1 MKKLKMR
8 NYKKIV
14 YMAALVIL
22 FAACKKDDALTAE
35 VDPAPTFDTRTPL
48 GMKIKDIFDRYGIFI
63 EYEWNRFAY
72 APNVIANPA
81 KEEDVLPYIELLE
94 EIYFNAMDSI
104 GGPGIVSTKETPV
117 RIMLIGNGINYGGA
131 ESFGEST
138 AGQAGNIQPNRLT
151 LGGLTPFGVVLR
163 AKSATSDAEFLS
175 AVYDNA
181 PSSFPNDAGL
191 IGFVYHEY
199 THYLDSKHQIPNGFQ
214 TPSRTEYLRGSDQY
228 KNIPLATAIS
238 KGFFIPYGMQNEHED
253 FATFVQTMIW
263 KTDAQMSA
271 TYLTNSA
278 AVTKHKLVTK
288 YFEDLGIPITRLR
301 DYLNKAS
308 VKARLIQLKRKYE

>member
-1 MKKLKMR
+1 MKYY
-8 NYKKIV
+8 NKIV
-14 YMAALVIL
+14 YVLVLVIL
-22 FAACKKDDALTAE
+22 FASCKKEDELTAE

-48 GMKIKDIFDRYGIFI
+48 GLKLKEMFDKYGIIF

-94 EIYFNAMDSI
+94 EIYFKAMDTV
-104 GGPGIVSTKETPV
+104 GGAGIVTTKETPV
-117 RIMLIGNGINYGGA
+117 RMMLIGNGINYGGA

-151 LGGLTPFGVVLR
+151 LGGLTPFGEVLR
-163 AKSATSDAEFLS
+163 AKSATSDANFLK
-175 AVYDNA
+175 AIYDAA
-181 PSSFPNDAGL
+181 PSSFPPDAGL

-199 THYLDSKHQIPNGFQ
+199 AHYLDSKHQIPEGFQ

-238 KGFFIPYGMQNEHED
+238 KGFFSPYGMQNEHED
-253 FATFVQTMIW
+253 FATYVQTMIW
-263 KTDAQMSA
+263 KTDAQMST

-278 AVTKHKLVTK
+278 AITKHKLVTK
-288 YFEDLGIPITRLR
+288 YFEDLGIPIIKLR
-301 DYLNKAS
+301 DYLNKAT
-308 VKARLIQLKRKYE
+308 VKERLIQLKRKYE

>member
-1 MKKLKMR
+1 MKYY
-8 NYKKIV
+8 NKIV
-14 YMAALVIL
+14 YMLVLVIL
-22 FAACKKDDALTAE
+22 FASCKKEDELTAE

-48 GMKIKDIFDRYGIFI
+48 GLKQKEMFDKYGIIF

-94 EIYFNAMDSI
+94 EIYFKAMDTV
-104 GGPGIVSTKETPV
+104 GGAGIVTTKETPV
-117 RIMLIGNGINYGGA
+117 RIMLIGNGINYGGS

-151 LGGLTPFGVVLR
+151 LGGLTPFGQVLR
-163 AKSATSDAEFLS
+163 AKSATSDAAFLR
-175 AVYDNA
+175 AVYDTA
-181 PSSFPNDAGL
+181 PTSFPNDAGL
-191 IGFVYHEY
+191 VGFVYHEY
-199 THYLDSKHQIPNGFQ
+199 AHYLDSKHQIPSGFQ
-214 TPSRTEYLRGSDQY
+214 APSRTEYLRGSDQY

-253 FATFVQTMIW
+253 FATYVQTMIW

-278 AVTKHKLVTK
+278 AITKHKLVTK
-288 YFEDLGIPITRLR
+288 YFEDLGIPIIKLR
-301 DYLNKAS
+301 DYLNKAT
-308 VKARLIQLKRKYE
+308 VKQRLIQLKRKYE

>member
-1 MKKLKMR
+1 MKHY
-8 NYKKIV
+8 NKIV
-14 YMAALVIL
+14 YLLFLVVL
-22 FAACKKDDALTAE
+22 FASCKKEDALTAE

-48 GMKIKDIFDRYGIFI
+48 GLKLKEMFDKYGIVF

-81 KEEDVLPYIELLE
+81 KEEDVLPYIELLQ
-94 EIYFNAMDSI
+94 EIYFKAMDTV
-104 GGPGIVSTKETPV
+104 GGAGIVSTKETPV
-117 RIMLIGNGINYGGA
+117 RIMLIGNGINYGGS

-151 LGGLTPFGVVLR
+151 LGGLTPFGDVLR
-163 AKSATSDAEFLS
+163 AKSATSDADFLS
-175 AVYDNA
+175 AIYDAA

-199 THYLDSKHQIPNGFQ
+199 THYLDAKHQIPNGFQ
-214 TPSRTEYLRGSDQY
+214 TPSATEYLRGSDQY
-228 KNIPLATAIS
+228 KNVSLTTAIS

-253 FATFVQTMIW
+253 FATFVQTIIW
-263 KTDAQMSA
+263 KTDAQMSS

-278 AVTKHKLVTK
+278 AITKYKLVTK
-288 YFEDLGIPITRLR
+288 YFEDLGIPIVKLR
-301 DYLNKAS
+301 DFLTKAS
-308 VKARLIQLKRKYE
+308 VKQRLIQLKRKYE